1 MGANIQ
7 VDGKLAVIDGVDSLT
22 GVKVKATDLRAGAA
36 MIIAGLIAKGETV
49 IEDIQYIDRG
59 YEDVVKKFSALGAQ
73 ISRVEVSEPE
83 EMVSAG

>member
-7 VDGKLAVIDGVDSLT
+7 VDGKLAVIDGVDALT

-59 YEDVVKKFSALGAQ
+59 YEDVVKKFSNLGAD
-73 ISRVEVSEPE
+73 ISRVEIAE
-83 EMVSAG
+83 EETMVNAG

>member
-1 MGANIQ
+1 
-7 VDGKLAVIDGVDSLT
+7 
-22 GVKVKATDLRAGAA
+22 